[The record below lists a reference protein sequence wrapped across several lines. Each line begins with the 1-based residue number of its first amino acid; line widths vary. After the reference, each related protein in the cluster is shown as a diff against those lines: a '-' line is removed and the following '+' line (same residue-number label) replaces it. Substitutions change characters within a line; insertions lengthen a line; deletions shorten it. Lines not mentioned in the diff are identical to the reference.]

1 MSIAIAVNVRKILF
15 LGGLLAITGS
25 FLFDPFFANDQLP
38 LQTVPEPNILPLL
51 AIGGI
56 LGIAVALIRRFRK

>member
-1 MSIAIAVNVRKILF
+1 MSIAINVRKILF

-38 LQTVPEPNILPLL
+38 PQSVPEPNILPLL